1 LSVGAGAGAELRAE
15 ARAGVAGGERGEDF
29 GLLLR
34 AIRRAVA
41 MGVDWV
47 QVREKDLEARELMRL
62 VRAAMEVAGLSGRGV
77 EVGGRAIG
85 GTKII
90 VNDRLDVAVACGAAG
105 VHLGRESGPVEEV
118 VKFVRRWRES
128 ERLGEAREFLLGVSC
143 HSVEEVREAQREGAD
158 YVHFGPVFETPSK
171 VKFGPAQ
178 GLGKLREVCE
188 AVRIPV
194 IAVGGIDE
202 GNMEECFE
210 AGAAGVAGIRLF
222 QEKIA

>member
-1 LSVGAGAGAELRAE
+1 
-15 ARAGVAGGERGEDF
+15 
-29 GLLLR
+29 
-34 AIRRAVA
+34 

-47 QVREKDLEARELMRL
+47 QVREKDLEARELMSL

-105 VHLGRESGPVEEV
+105 VHLGRESAPVEEV

-143 HSVEEVREAQREGAD
+143 HSVEEGREAEREGAD